1 MREASQTQAE
11 PSGPGLLSGPGG
23 MALVLLTLAY
33 TFNFIDRTIISTV
46 GQAIKADLRISD
58 TQLGLLG
65 GLYFA
70 LLYTVLAI
78 PIARLAER
86 YSRVN
91 IIAAS
96 LVVWSGFTVLCGLAQ
111 SFAMLA
117 AFRFGVGVGEA
128 GCTPAAHSLISDFHA
143 ARRRASALAVYAF
156 GNPLG
161 SLFGAVAGGW
171 LAQAFSWRMAFLV
184 VGLPGVLLGILI
196 KAVMREP
203 PRGGGEA
210 SAAPPAPFS
219 LSGEIRELAAVARVL
234 FGKGPVRHM
243 IFGATIAS
251 FGLNGI
257 SQFAPPWFNRAFGL
271 DYAQVGLIIGL
282 AGGLSSGVGALA
294 GGFISDR
301 LSRRGAAWY
310 ALTPALGLAIAA
322 PLYAAVYLQAS
333 WQAAAALLMLPGLF
347 LYTFLAP
354 TFAVIQNSVEV
365 RRRATATALMFFFLN
380 LIAQGGGPPFVGA
393 LIDHLGQVFFTRP
406 DLHGP
411 LQAFGALLTGQGGG
425 PDFAAACPGGRPA
438 PGGAVSAAACH
449 AALTSGTQAG
459 LLATLAFYLWA
470 AVHFLIGAFGLSG
483 TLARARAGRSGSDP
497 D

>member
-1 MREASQTQAE
+1 MSEAAE
-11 PSGPGLLSGPGG
+11 PAADRADRGLFSGSGGV
-23 MALVLLTLAY
+23 ALVLLTLAY

-70 LLYTVLAI
+70 LLYTFLAI

-96 LVVWSGFTVLCGLAQ
+96 LVIWSGFTALCGLAQ
-111 SFAMLA
+111 NFAMLA

-128 GCTPAAHSLISDFHA
+128 GCTPAAHSLISDLHA

-171 LAQAFSWRMAFLV
+171 LAQAFSWRTAFLV
-184 VGLPGVLLGILI
+184 VGLPGVVLGLLI

-203 PRGGGEA
+203 ARVGENGP
-210 SAAPPAPFS
+210 APAPAPFD
-219 LSGEIRELAAVARVL
+219 LGAELAELAAVARTL

-282 AGGLSSGVGALA
+282 AGGLSSGAGALA

-301 LSRRGAAWY
+301 LARRGAAWY

-322 PLYAAVYLQAS
+322 PLYALVYLQAS
-333 WQAAAALLMLPGLF
+333 WQWAAALLMLPGIF

-380 LIAQGGGPPFVGA
+380 LIAQGGGPPFAGA
-393 LIDHLGQVFFTRP
+393 LIDHLGQIFFLHP
-406 DLHGP
+406 DAHGP
-411 LQAFGALLTGQGGG
+411 LDALARLLGGQGGG

-438 PGGAVSAAACH
+438 AGLAIPEARCH

-459 LLATLAFYLWA
+459 LVVSTAFYLWA
-470 AVHFLIGAFGLSG
+470 AVHFLIGSYGLAR
-483 TLARARAGRSGSDP
+483 TLARSAADRGEGAP
-497 D
+497 A